1 MYKDL
6 QPPRP
11 FLWIWESRCCNK
23 LRVFTWLLLMDR
35 LNTRNLLKRKKFKIE
50 GNNYNCVLCTSQREE
65 TAMHLF
71 FTCPFAI
78 RCWQTIGIQWQ
89 YGTPFF
95 QMLEIAK
102 HNFNGTFFMEI
113 FTIAAWQ
120 IWKQRNGLIFENC
133 SVSFG
138 RWKSNF
144 VDECQNQAHR
154 MKVSLKNPFLT
165 WLNTTV

>member
-1 MYKDL
+1 MSQKAARCKRARPRGGGTL
-6 QPPRP
+6 Q
-11 FLWIWESRCCNK
+11 
-23 LRVFTWLLLMDR
+23 
-35 LNTRNLLKRKKFKIE
+35 
-50 GNNYNCVLCTSQREE
+50 
-65 TAMHLF
+65 HLF
-71 FTCPFAI
+71 FACPFAI

-144 VDECQNQAHR
+144 VDECRNQAHR

-165 WLNTTV
+165 CLNTTVQNPCTQGLSTPFLSFCFTAQLSSVSIFL

>member
-1 MYKDL
+1 
-6 QPPRP
+6 
-11 FLWIWESRCCNK
+11 
-23 LRVFTWLLLMDR
+23 
-35 LNTRNLLKRKKFKIE
+35 
-50 GNNYNCVLCTSQREE
+50 
-65 TAMHLF
+65 
-71 FTCPFAI
+71 
-78 RCWQTIGIQWQ
+78 
-89 YGTPFF
+89 
-95 QMLEIAK
+95 MLEIAK

-120 IWKQRNGLIFENC
+120 IWKQRNGLIFEKC

-144 VDECQNQAHR
+144 VDECRNQAHR